1 MADHVVVETTAGR
14 IRGVAA
20 AAINIFKGIPY
31 GGPADAEGRFL
42 PPTRPEPWPGI
53 RETVAI
59 FKQLQS
65 EGRLDTSDLEAPKTA
80 PVVVADEP

>member
-1 MADHVVVETTAGR
+1 MPKTPLV
-14 IRGVAA
+14 
-20 AAINIFKGIPY
+20 N
-31 GGPADAEGRFL
+31 
-42 PPTRPEPWPGI
+42 GI

-65 EGRLDTSDLEAPKTA
+65 ENRFDASDLEAPKTA